1 MLITNRGIDSNSK
14 FQKPTPSSP
23 SDGNSSN
30 DFAGFSPSSS
40 KMKRN
45 LPISQ
50 KKKFKYSITF
60 QSFDEE
66 SLEAGDSFDR
76 GYEVEDTID
85 LIGDI
90 LYKAYST
97 YGIYMPVAFG
107 TWESTNPLENTDFYE
122 KGIQKYFANLNLI
135 RGVTDD
141 FLAIKCV
148 YFLEQFYWL
157 RQFHQ

>member
-1 MLITNRGIDSNSK
+1 
-14 FQKPTPSSP
+14 
-23 SDGNSSN
+23 
-30 DFAGFSPSSS
+30 
-40 KMKRN
+40 MKRN

-107 TWESTNPLENTDFYE
+107 TWESTTPLENTDFYE
-122 KGIQKYFANLNLI
+122 KGIQKYS
-135 RGVTDD
+135 
-141 FLAIKCV
+141 
-148 YFLEQFYWL
+148 
-157 RQFHQ
+157 